1 MFKLSLRTLYK
12 DLLPRALRPAFSSYS
27 KYPFLAELGLKEQNY
42 GAYFDGKWQ
51 ASGSQDFKSI
61 NPVDESVIAST
72 KTASL
77 ADYERAISGMGAAQN
92 EWAAVPMPIRGDI
105 VRQIGEAFRAKKE
118 PLGRLVSLEM
128 GKILSEGLGEVQE
141 TIDVCDMACGLSRT
155 IGYLTSNAEDKCSTQ
170 SERTIS

>member
-1 MFKLSLRTLYK
+1 MIKLAGRSVCWGVVK
-12 DLLPRALRPAFSSYS
+12 GARPAFSSYH
-27 KYPFLAELGLKEQNY
+27 KYPFLAELGLKETNQ
-42 GAYFDGKWQ
+42 GAYFDGQWQ
-51 ASGSQDFKSI
+51 ASGSQEFHSI
-61 NPVDESVIAST
+61 NPVDETVIART

-77 ADYERAISGMGAAQN
+77 ADYDRAIAAMGPAQH

-155 IGYLTSNAEDKCSTQ
+155 IG
-170 SERTIS
+170 